1 MDQTSAPKTRL
12 IEADCWVFD
21 LDNTLYPSSSDLF
34 PQVDKRMTRFI
45 ADFLDLNIQEAGE
58 LRRAYYLEYGT
69 TLSGLMALHDMRPE
83 AFLDFVHDVDLG
95 VVTPDPL
102 LDQALSRIPGR
113 KVIFTNGPTN
123 YAERILTRLSI
134 GHHFEDI
141 YDIIGA
147 QYIPKPKPEPYDALV
162 RRCKLTPSRT
172 VMVEDLTRN
181 LAPAAHLGMTTVW
194 VRPERLRDQ
203 DDPVPAH
210 IDHVVY
216 DLPQWLGALTAE

>member
-102 LDQALSRIPGR
+102 LDQALSSIPGR
-113 KVIFTNGPTN
+113 KVILPTDPPTMRN
-123 YAERILTRLSI
+123 EFWRGYPSA
-134 GHHFEDI
+134 
-141 YDIIGA
+141 IISKTFMTSSA
-147 QYIPKPKPEPYDALV
+147 PN
-162 RRCKLTPSRT
+162 TPPNPSP
-172 VMVEDLTRN
+172 N
-181 LAPAAHLGMTTVW
+181 PMTLWFAV
-194 VRPERLRDQ
+194 
-203 DDPVPAH
+203 AN
-210 IDHVVY
+210 
-216 DLPQWLGALTAE
+216 